1 MYFIIKHSS
10 IIIYNLFNV
19 LIGDVH
25 RVDEIIP
32 SLVQIQK
39 QLLSGHL
46 DSGTLLRREGFLNFL
61 KLLVRL
67 LDFEVCSDS
76 LLCPYPL
83 LQRLDGYGFFTV
95 LLIILVTKP
104 LASSLIL
111 TPFCNGFYLLQLESG
126 IVCELVI
133 TWPD

>member
-1 MYFIIKHSS
+1 MFRMINRKNI
-10 IIIYNLFNV
+10 FDV

-32 SLVQIQK
+32 GLHFTLE
-39 QLLSGHL
+39 QLLIIFF
-46 DSGTLLRREGFLNFL
+46 LLLLLFWGQGVLNFL

-76 LLCPYPL
+76 LLCLYPL
-83 LQRLDGYGFFTV
+83 LQRLDGYGILAILHMVVVTQPGTSV
-95 LLIILVTKP
+95 LDNLI
-104 LASSLIL
+104 
-111 TPFCNGFYLLQLESG
+111 CNELLLGQLESG

-133 TWPD
+133 TRPD